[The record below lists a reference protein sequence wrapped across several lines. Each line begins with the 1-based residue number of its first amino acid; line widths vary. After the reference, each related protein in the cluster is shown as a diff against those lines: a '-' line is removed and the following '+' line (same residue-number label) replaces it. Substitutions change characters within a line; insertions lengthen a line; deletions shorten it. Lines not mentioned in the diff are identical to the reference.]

1 MGENESVSNTDSC
14 LSISNKFTQIIM
26 SPEMELALQAS
37 QMSAD
42 AIKAIAMAIAAGI
55 GVLGPGIGIGILVS
69 RALEAIGRNPE
80 AASKIQSTMI
90 LGIVFVEALAIFA
103 LVVAFIIK
111 FA

>member
-1 MGENESVSNTDSC
+1 
-14 LSISNKFTQIIM
+14 
-26 SPEMELALQAS
+26 MELALQAS
-37 QMSAD
+37 QMSSD
-42 AIKAIAMAIAAGI
+42 SIKAIAMALAAGI